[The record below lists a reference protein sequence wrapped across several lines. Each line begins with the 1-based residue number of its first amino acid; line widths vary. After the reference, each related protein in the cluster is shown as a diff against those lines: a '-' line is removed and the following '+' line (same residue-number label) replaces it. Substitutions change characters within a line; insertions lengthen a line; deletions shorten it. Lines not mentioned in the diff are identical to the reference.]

1 MEGINKIK
9 TGELWSLSEQ
19 DNHGCDGGLMEQ
31 SLDFIAKSD
40 GLTMEESYPYTAR
53 DGSCEL
59 PKVGN

>member
-1 MEGINKIK
+1 
-9 TGELWSLSEQ
+9 
-19 DNHGCDGGLMEQ
+19 MEQ

-53 DGSCEL
+53 DGSCKL